1 MPHQSLPVTLGGSSQ
16 EKTTGQIQDMLMGFK
31 IESDSYP
38 VRPNG
43 HGGDQRLLG
52 CFDFCNHG
60 RDVGTVET
68 KAELSTSWLS
78 DA

>member
-1 MPHQSLPVTLGGSSQ
+1 MWSGYLIWIPHQSLPVTLGGSSQ

-52 CFDFCNHG
+52 CLSLIFATM
-60 RDVGTVET
+60 VGM
-68 KAELSTSWLS
+68 
-78 DA
+78 